1 MGYSSEA
8 AKTRTQRSNNAN
20 KQQSNK
26 TSPIRDTENN
36 NSKNNCCD
44 NNSYKSND
52 RRHSRLLSSEVIC
65 QSNAVSD
72 EQATSTKGTKCRR
85 QINNT
90 TRDIA
95 IKKTQKRHTSVGEDE
110 AEGSGVEAE
119 DTEKQ
124 IQIERN
130 HCEGVEAEA
139 VAVGPEETQ
148 RTDGACCKSSATFVD
163 NCTAAIDANNKNKE
177 NNKNNNRATDG
188 TCANF
193 HRAKDGNNNCC
204 YRQLSREQLPQTRVA
219 LPPQAEAAAQQ
230 QPTQT
235 QAPHE
240 NKLRHNASANL
251 SPPTETAARTT
262 ASASVRS
269 GAKALAARG
278 GDKQCLQELLQH
290 ACSALTERL
299 GCLRENLGFYMTNDE
314 LEGRAAVGSKAL
326 GAGMWTQAERQVC
339 RKQCNQAQKPRKLLQ
354 SKCQP
359 LQMAYKRGRNESQL
373 VEQQQQ
379 KPKQRTV
386 ERHQAKQQQQQPQ
399 RPELKAPL
407 AAQRNALTYCHHQK
421 QKQQLQQHDHKQQ
434 QAQLQQQRAANSKN
448 QNNQPQQQQHHS
460 PQQRQQQ
467 PELLPAQKKSQQP
480 QQQQEQQQ
488 QQQKQRHRLRRG
500 IQTVAAAAYGAFS
513 YIGHNYYHLL
523 GNSISFYAA
532 SSVILVL
539 CYLTTTT
546 AAAHSPDKAPFD
558 KHPIQS
564 IDWSKFDESSSDKEI
579 LDLLLEKKRYDKR
592 LLPPVN
598 GTLTVNVN
606 VLLLSLA
613 SPDES
618 SLKYE
623 VEFLLNQQ
631 WNDPRLQYG
640 NKSHYDFLNALHH
653 HDSIWTP
660 DTYFIM
666 HGDFK
671 DPIIP
676 MHFALRIYRNGTI
689 TYAMRRHLILSCQ
702 GSLHIFPFDDP
713 KCSFSMESI
722 SYEEAQI
729 KYVWKNDEDTLRK
742 SPSLTTLN
750 AYLIKNQTTP
760 CDQNSWRGHYS
771 CLRVDLI
778 FTRDRAFYFTT
789 VFIPGIILVTSS
801 FITFWLEWNAVPARS
816 MIGVTTMLNFFTT
829 SNGFRSTLPV
839 VSNLTAMNVWDGV
852 CMCFIYAS
860 LLEFVCVNYMGRKRP
875 QHNAVYRPGENPV
888 TQRLPAVLS
897 RIGVILASPLGIIE
911 REFHAALSSEKA
923 TMGASSST
931 TTGTSIPV
939 TPTPLHPYH
948 TDLSTATTQ
957 TPLPPSPP
965 PVPTPSYGM
974 STVDAPRIR
983 WEEQHG
989 GIIGVAM
996 QNLRARSIRRRT
1008 RSPGSITSASS
1019 SYVDT
1024 EAGRIKTPTTM
1035 STVIEP
1041 VYTEPMFVPAESAH
1055 TPQLETTVTV
1065 EVEPTLPAPAPT
1077 QQRRSISTNTPPLIL
1092 SGTGKQ
1098 SEDENAASVS
1108 EVTATNTVA
1117 ASLEMPAE
1125 AERLSAQLEAQGVA
1139 DESGHLPVKPPRR
1152 KQSRSSS
1159 PVPFYEQVAQPE
1171 AANGH
1176 GMGTLNAETFFK
1188 FTAIYQ
1194 GEKRRDVRAPNEI
1207 VACTTCGG
1215 SSSPC
1220 THSANNGCA
1229 TETCFVQVRK
1239 KEPPHPIRIAKTID
1253 VIARITFPTAY
1264 AIFLIFF
1271 FVHYKGFS

>member
-20 KQQSNK
+20 KQESNK

-85 QINNT
+85 QTNNT

-148 RTDGACCKSSATFVD
+148 RTDGACCKSSATFVV
-163 NCTAAIDANNKNKE
+163 NCTVATDANNKNKE
-177 NNKNNNRATDG
+177 NNKNNNRATVG

-219 LPPQAEAAAQQ
+219 LPPQAEAAQQ

-299 GCLRENLGFYMTNDE
+299 GCLRDNLGFYMTNDE

-326 GAGMWTQAERQVC
+326 GARMWTQAERQVC

-480 QQQQEQQQ
+480 QQQQQEQQQ

-957 TPLPPSPP
+957 TPLQPSPP

-1041 VYTEPMFVPAESAH
+1041 VYTEPMFVAAESAH

-1108 EVTATNTVA
+1108 EVTATNTIA

-1176 GMGTLNAETFFK
+1176 GMGTLNAET
-1188 FTAIYQ
+1188 

>member
-558 KHPIQS
+558 KHPI
-564 IDWSKFDESSSDKEI
+564 FDESSSDKEI